1 MSELSSRG
9 SRKRKGA
16 SQVRITSLERPLPK
30 FDARTK
36 HPSLSNFQHQLK
48 QRTLFDHFLV
58 TRKPTPVPTI
68 PQRDDPR
75 DEEPASQRASDIPE
89 LSSVEDVNDIA
100 HVGLVPGVFSTRSD
114 ADVDIGALAIYP
126 PFLP

>member
-1 MSELSSRG
+1 
-9 SRKRKGA
+9 
-16 SQVRITSLERPLPK
+16 
-30 FDARTK
+30 
-36 HPSLSNFQHQLK
+36 
-48 QRTLFDHFLV
+48 V

-100 HVGLVPGVFSTRSD
+100 HVGLVPGVFSTRGD